1 MRVVLAALRWPLLQ
15 LISAR
20 GLMLVLALI
29 LFSCGDN
36 RRSADSNTLVV
47 YAAGPRSLAETV
59 TAAFAEQTG
68 ARVELFAATTGQIMA
83 RLEAERY
90 RPRADVVMFAS
101 QVAAEALKQDER
113 LLRHPDPPWLG
124 QTHTQW
130 HDPDHFY
137 FATSAALVGIAFRQ
151 DSVVPDVDWQTLL
164 SGELPLRLTMPSP
177 SRSGSAGDF
186 VVAYILN
193 HEQEGFEHFMTARR
207 GGMDF
212 AAANSQAIST
222 LVVGAF
228 QAMAGAVDYLIY
240 NQIANGAPLV
250 MHFPPDGSALV
261 QRPIAI
267 LADTPVPDLARDFVD
282 FYFTPAMQEQVANA
296 YLLPARTD
304 VPVHELRGDGS
315 LPAVFEI
322 DLAQA
327 LARQNRILRR
337 FQIEV
342 ERAEVLR

>member
-1 MRVVLAALRWPLLQ
+1 MRRSVVALRRSPLKVVG
-15 LISAR
+15 A
-20 GLMLVLALI
+20 LVLVLVPAL
-29 LFSCGDN
+29 LLSSCGDN
-36 RRSADSNTLVV
+36 SRSADSNTLVV
-47 YAAGPRSLAETV
+47 YAAGPRSLAEAV
-59 TAAFAEQTG
+59 TTTFAEQTG
-68 ARVELFAATTGQIMA
+68 ARVELFNATTGQIMA

-113 LLRHPDPPWLG
+113 LLRYPDPAWLA
-124 QTHTQW
+124 QTHPQW
-130 HDPDHFY
+130 HDPDHYY

-151 DSVVPDVDWQTLL
+151 DSAVPDVNWKTLL
-164 SGELPLRLTMPSP
+164 SGELPLRVTMPSP

-193 HEQEGFEHFMTARR
+193 HEQEGFGHFMAARR
-207 GGMDF
+207 AGMDF

-240 NQIANGAPLV
+240 NQIASGAPLV

-267 LADTPVPDLARDFVD
+267 LADTPVPDLARDFID
-282 FYFTPAMQEQVANA
+282 FYFTTDMQQQVANA

-315 LPAVFEI
+315 LPAVFEV